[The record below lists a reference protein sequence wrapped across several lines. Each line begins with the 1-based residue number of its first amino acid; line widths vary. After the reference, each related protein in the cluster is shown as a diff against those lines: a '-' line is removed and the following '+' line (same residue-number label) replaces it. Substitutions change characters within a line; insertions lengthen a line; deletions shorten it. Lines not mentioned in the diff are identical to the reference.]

1 MKKRKGKAGSSI
13 KKTTEV
19 KETENAKGGGETRR
33 ELRKGNRIMEKGKR
47 QVREKDKESRDR
59 CPGPAGGSEDS
70 LSQTGKSIG
79 IVKAVA

>member
-1 MKKRKGKAGSSI
+1 
-13 KKTTEV
+13 
-19 KETENAKGGGETRR
+19 
-33 ELRKGNRIMEKGKR
+33 MEKGKR